1 MRCAEVGRVDVLEQ
15 RCGEEWCGLSQKPVR
30 GVRLLAPAQQMLD
43 LRPQVRVG
51 ASLLEERDAL
61 VLGPLEGIGREPL
74 HLLPAFDTSHAGA
87 PDRASPSR

>member
-1 MRCAEVGRVDVLEQ
+1 MGCVDVLEQ
-15 RCGEEWCGLSQKPVR
+15 RCGEEWCRLSQKPVR

-51 ASLLEERDAL
+51 ASLLEERNAL
-61 VLGPLEGIGREPL
+61 VLGPLEGIRRQPL
-74 HLLPAFDTSHAGA
+74 YLLPAFDTIHAEA